1 MAGSYR
7 VTVRRGGRV
16 ERERFSSLDEALDG
30 IESRGAELQRT
41 ARSTPV
47 DTKILGRYEPVQQV
61 AARLELSGPG
71 GVKGGVDVRGDGSA
85 EAYTGRLR
93 RRLLEPRGRESPYE
107 ALRRALRPA
116 S

>member
-16 ERERFSSLDEALDG
+16 ERERLPTLEAALDEL
-30 IESRGAELQRT
+30 ESRGAQLQREPR
-41 ARSTPV
+41 ARTV
-47 DTKILGRYEPVQQV
+47 DTKVMGRYDSVQQV

-71 GVKGGVDVRGDGSA
+71 RLRGGVDVRGDGSA

-93 RRLLEPRGRESPYE
+93 RRVVYQRGGESAYA
-107 ALRRALRPA
+107 ALRRALGHPG
-116 S
+116 